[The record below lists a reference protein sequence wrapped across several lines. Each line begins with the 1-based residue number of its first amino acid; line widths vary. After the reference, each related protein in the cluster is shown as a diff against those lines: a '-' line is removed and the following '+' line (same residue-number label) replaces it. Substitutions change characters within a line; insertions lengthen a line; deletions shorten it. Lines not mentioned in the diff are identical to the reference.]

1 MGKCTLVAMPDA
13 GVPAGS
19 GGQGGFVIL
28 GTGGQG
34 GTGGA
39 SGAGGVTTS
48 GAAAGSGTAGTAPPR
63 TMISTCGCDTAR
75 GPGGGV
81 VALLFAAIAV
91 AAGRRRRAAAARARK

>member
-28 GTGGQG
+28 GNGGQG
-34 GTGGA
+34 GSGGA
-39 SGAGGVTTS
+39 RGGAGGATTS
-48 GAAAGSGTAGTAPPR
+48 GVAGNGSAGTTPPR
-63 TMISTCGCDTAR
+63 PPISTCGCDTTG

-81 VALLFAAIAV
+81 VALVFAGIAV
-91 AAGRRRRAAAARARK
+91 AVGRRRRAVARARK